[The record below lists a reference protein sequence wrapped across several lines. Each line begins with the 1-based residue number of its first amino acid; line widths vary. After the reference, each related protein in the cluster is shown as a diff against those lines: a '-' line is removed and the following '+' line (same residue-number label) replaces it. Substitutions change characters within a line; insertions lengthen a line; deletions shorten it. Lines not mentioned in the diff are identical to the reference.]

1 MMNLNKSDVC
11 VRQGNLALKHYIIIA
26 RYAACMKNIYLDTFQ
41 CSSGMFSADAEESP
55 FLKYKLPRGLATKE
69 KCIET
74 LKELHAELFAHR
86 GTTTDNTNE
95 LTTGQIQV
103 LLNFSKRP
111 KEQGIRDGSI
121 GAKSSQ
127 KRFLTIWKPLPKNAL
142 KAAYKYEEGKWMQPG
157 TIKRVYLPELK
168 KYQLD
173 VGQTIVSIAKG
184 ADRPAYS
191 R

>member
-1 MMNLNKSDVC
+1 MCIVPNTIAVGPDVF
-11 VRQGNLALKHYIIIA
+11 V
-26 RYAACMKNIYLDTFQ
+26 
-41 CSSGMFSADAEESP
+41 
-55 FLKYKLPRGLATKE
+55 
-69 KCIET
+69 
-74 LKELHAELFAHR
+74 LFFISFEVAHR

-191 R
+191 RLANNRDLSRIPGGTVSSWLKELALEIQAIVAQYNLQVQ